1 MEGGTSF
8 HFVNDGIESALKQ
21 AFAAANGK
29 DVRVGGGASTVRQYL
44 QANLI
49 DELHFVQVPILL
61 GSGARIFE
69 GLDGLSDS
77 YEVVEYIPSKT
88 VAHVRIVKK
97 IK

>member
-44 QANLI
+44 EASLI
-49 DELHFVQVPILL
+49 DELHLVQAPILL
-61 GSGARIFE
+61 GGGERIFE
-69 GLDGLSDS
+69 GLDGLSDR
-77 YEVVEYIPSKT
+77 YEVVEYIPSET
-88 VAHVRIVKK
+88 VAHVHIIKK
-97 IK
+97 TK